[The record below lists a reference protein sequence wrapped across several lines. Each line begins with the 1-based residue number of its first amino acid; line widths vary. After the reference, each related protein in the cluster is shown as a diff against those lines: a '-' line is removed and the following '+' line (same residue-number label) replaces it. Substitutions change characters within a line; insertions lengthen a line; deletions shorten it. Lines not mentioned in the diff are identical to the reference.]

1 MTGKI
6 KIFEGSEECVRDVVC
21 VDDVVDVV
29 SNADNPSGIYDLGSG
44 KAISFKEVAEIIA
57 EKEGA
62 EIEEIPFPNHLR
74 NKYQYNTE
82 SNMSWTD
89 HKFITVDEYVN
100 NS

>member
-6 KIFEGSEECVRDVVC
+6 KVFEESKKMSRDFVC
-21 VDDVVDVV
+21 VTDVVDVV
-29 SNADNPSGIYDLGSG
+29 SNANNSSGIYDLGSG
-44 KAISFKEVAEIIA
+44 NSLDFYSVAEIIA

-82 SNMSWTD
+82 SNMSWTN